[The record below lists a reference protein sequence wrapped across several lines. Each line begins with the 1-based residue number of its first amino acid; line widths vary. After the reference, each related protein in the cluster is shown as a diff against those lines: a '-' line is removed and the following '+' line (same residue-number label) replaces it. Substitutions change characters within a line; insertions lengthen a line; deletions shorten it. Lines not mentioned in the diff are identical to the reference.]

1 MGGYHVYVTAQDVF
15 LTLRPDLQMVED
27 RIEGVARVDYPMV
40 SGLVLDLVRSGG
52 KRLRPLVLLL
62 AARSYGGSRDAIIT
76 AAAGVELLHTASL
89 VHDDTIDRAAL
100 RRGKP
105 TLNAQL
111 SAGAVILL
119 GDYLFAQSAMLAA
132 ETMNPRIVAIF
143 ARSLGEIC
151 DGQLHEM
158 FYAHRLDQ
166 SRADYDKRIYGKTA
180 ALFAAAAEMGAILGG
195 APESHVDALRGYG
208 ADLGMAFQIV
218 DDVLDLREGTQQL
231 GKPAGN
237 DLRQG
242 TVTLP
247 VMLYAAGLPAHSAD
261 HALLERLASGEGDS
275 VPGED
280 IDALVDRIRASGALE
295 ETVSIASGFVESA
308 NRHAAVVPDPETR
321 EMLADVAERSVNR
334 SA

>member
-1 MGGYHVYVTAQDVF
+1 VHVTAQDVF
-15 LTLRPDLQMVED
+15 TTLRPDLQRVED
-27 RIEGVARVDYPMV
+27 RIEAVSRVDYPVV
-40 SGLVLDLVRSGG
+40 SSLVLDLVRSGG
-52 KRLRPLVLLL
+52 KRLRPLILLL
-62 AARSYGGSRDAIIT
+62 AARGYGGDQDAIIT

-111 SAGAVILL
+111 SSGAVILL

-132 ETMNPRIVAIF
+132 ATMNPRVVAIF
-143 ARSLGEIC
+143 AGSLGDIC

-166 SRADYDKRIYGKTA
+166 SRADYEKRIFGKTA

-195 APESHVDALRGYG
+195 ASEVDVQSLRQYG
-208 ADLGMAFQIV
+208 ADLGLAFQII

-247 VMLYAAGLPAHSAD
+247 VMIYASGLPASSPERI
-261 HALLERLASGEGDS
+261 LLERLATGEAEQIPDA
-275 VPGED
+275 E
-280 IDALVDRIRASGALE
+280 IDALVDRIRASGALD
-295 ETVSIASGFVESA
+295 ETVAVAADFVASA
-308 NRHAAVVPDPETR
+308 KRHASVVPDVETR
-321 EMLADVAERSVNR
+321 EMLCDVADLALNR
-334 SA
+334 HS